1 LSDIVGIQHLDF
13 QAGDIIFEQ
22 GVLGEAAYMVVSG
35 RVEITIV
42 PKQGPAKSL
51 GFLTKGK
58 VFGELS
64 MFDGYEHMATA
75 VATEP
80 STVSAMSHQH
90 FQMLVDNMDPVMKAI
105 VLQMV
110 KRARQTAD
118 NPPM

>member
-1 LSDIVGIQHLDF
+1 LSNIVGIQRLDF
-13 QAGDIIFEQ
+13 EAGAKIFEQ
-22 GVLGEAAYMVVSG
+22 GSKGKAAYMVVSG
-35 RVEITIV
+35 RVEIIV
-42 PKQGPAKSL
+42 LPKQGPPHSL

-80 STVSAMSHQH
+80 STVSAIGRQH

-110 KRARQTAD
+110 RRPRQTAG

>member
-1 LSDIVGIQHLDF
+1 MSDIVGVQHLDF
-13 QAGDIIFEQ
+13 QAGDRIFEQ
-22 GVLGEAAYMVVSG
+22 GVRGEAAYMVVSG

-51 GFLTKGK
+51 GYLTKGK

-80 STVSAMSHQH
+80 TRVSAMGLQH
-90 FQMLVDNMDPVMKAI
+90 FKMLVDNMDPVMKAI
-105 VLQMV
+105 VMQMV
-110 KRARQTAD
+110 KRSRQTAGK
-118 NPPM
+118 PPM

>member
-1 LSDIVGIQHLDF
+1 LSEIVGIQHLDF
-13 QAGDIIFEQ
+13 QTGDRIFEQ
-22 GVLGEAAYMVVSG
+22 GARGEAAYMVVSG
-35 RVEITIV
+35 RVEITIA

-51 GFLTKGK
+51 GYLTKGK

-80 STVSAMSHQH
+80 TRVSAMGLQH

-105 VLQMV
+105 VMQMV
-110 KRARQTAD
+110 KRARQTAG

>member
-1 LSDIVGIQHLDF
+1 LSNIDGIQRLDF
-13 QAGDIIFEQ
+13 QAGDRIFEQ
-22 GVLGEAAYMVVSG
+22 GSRGEAAYMVVSG

-64 MFDGYEHMATA
+64 MFDGYEHAATA

-80 STVSAMSHQH
+80 TTVTAMGSQH
-90 FQMLVDNMDPVMKAI
+90 FQVLVDNMDPVMKAI
-105 VLQMV
+105 VMQMV
-110 KRARQTAD
+110 KRARQTAG

>member
-1 LSDIVGIQHLDF
+1 MSEIVGIQHLDF

-22 GVLGEAAYMVVSG
+22 GARGEAAYMVVSG
-35 RVEITIV
+35 RVEITIA

-51 GFLTKGK
+51 GYLTKGK

-80 STVSAMSHQH
+80 TRVSAMGLQH
-90 FQMLVDNMDPVMKAI
+90 FKMLVDNMDPVMKAI
-105 VLQMV
+105 VMQMV
-110 KRARQTAD
+110 KRARQTAGK
-118 NPPM
+118 PPM